1 MFYKIETQ
9 SLIEVLKLNYYL
21 QKKKLFDLL

>member
-1 MFYKIETQ
+1 MFYKNETQ
-9 SLIEVLKLNYYL
+9 ILIEVLKLNYYL

>member
-9 SLIEVLKLNYYL
+9 ILIEVLKLNYYL